1 MPCAQCGGRVVCVC
15 AEERYRR
22 KELLRRKK
30 LRPTDAEKEEAFRQK
45 AAYSKKDLT
54 YERAGELVEMQ
65 LTNIEAKLGSSN
77 KKKKG
82 VLSLPHIVGAE
93 DPPED
98 SLMKFFASRDGPPS
112 AGDQWYTLEN
122 VKEQQSRSDRFKRNL
137 ATSRKL
143 KQATGEIELSVRDK
157 MIYRTLTAPV
167 LPPRPW
173 SSAIDDHGRAPSYKR
188 AMTSGSMVP
197 LDGSGRW

>member
-1 MPCAQCGGRVVCVC
+1 
-15 AEERYRR
+15 
-22 KELLRRKK
+22 
-30 LRPTDAEKEEAFRQK
+30 
-45 AAYSKKDLT
+45 
-54 YERAGELVEMQ
+54 MQ
-65 LTNIEAKLGSSN
+65 LTEIARLAREAEQRKAYEAKFGS

-93 DPPED
+93 DPPEE

-112 AGDQWYTLEN
+112 AGDQWMTLEN
-122 VKEQQSRSDRFKRNL
+122 VKEQQSRSDRFKRNM
-137 ATSRKL
+137 ATSRRL
-143 KQATGEIELSVRDK
+143 KQETGEIELSVRDK

-173 SSAIDDHGRAPSYKR
+173 SSQIDDHGRAPSYKR

>member
-1 MPCAQCGGRVVCVC
+1 VCVC
-15 AEERYRR
+15 ESERYRVR
-22 KELLRRKK
+22 KELRRKK
-30 LRPTDAEKEEAFRQK
+30 LSPTRQK
-45 AAYSKKDLT
+45 AAFARKHPTPADVDALVDLQQAEVARLAREEEQRKA
-54 YERAGELVEMQ
+54 Y
-65 LTNIEAKLGSSN
+65 EAKFGSSN

-112 AGDQWYTLEN
+112 AGDQWMTLEN
-122 VKEQQSRSDRFKRNL
+122 VKEQQSRSDRFKRNM
-137 ATSRKL
+137 ATSRRL
-143 KQATGEIELSVRDK
+143 KQETGEIELSVRDK

-173 SSAIDDHGRAPSYKR
+173 SSQIDDHGRAPSYKR